1 MTDLEHF
8 VARHDPELERQ
19 IAETMADRAGASR
32 QFTRSKIQERAE
44 MRYAVAKA
52 VLVAMAGNP
61 ALADTQPW
69 TLSGRAATA
78 ANDLV
83 DSLAAAEKRDWGAT
97 P

>member
-1 MTDLEHF
+1 MSDVEQLE
-8 VARHDPELERQ
+8 ARHDPELERQ
-19 IAETMADRAGASR
+19 IAETLADREGSLR
-32 QFTRSKIQERAE
+32 RFTRAKIQARAE
-44 MRYAVAKA
+44 MRFSVAKA

-69 TLSGRAATA
+69 TLSARAATA

>member
-1 MTDLEHF
+1 MSDVEHF
-8 VARHDPELERQ
+8 EARHDPELERQ

-32 QFTRSKIQERAE
+32 RFTRSKIQERAE

-61 ALADTQPW
+61 ALAETQPW
-69 TLSGRAATA
+69 ILSARAATA
-78 ANDLV
+78 ASDLV